1 MTEPHG
7 RAKIA
12 FLGGG
17 NMAAALIGGLV
28 AKGQDAT
35 RISVI
40 ELSPAA
46 REKLAARYPVR
57 VTTAPDVAMKGADT
71 VVLAVKPQDM
81 QRALASLGSEV
92 RGALVVSIA
101 AGLTIGTLSR
111 WLGGHRRIVRCM
123 PNTPALIG
131 AGITGLYASPD
142 VDAADRRS
150 AETIVSAVG
159 EIVWLA
165 EERLLDPVTAVS
177 ASGPAYVF
185 WFIEQLAAS
194 AVKLGIPKDDAL
206 RLAKHTVLGAAQLA
220 VSSPESPETLRKN
233 VTSKGGTTE
242 AALQVFD
249 EERLAE
255 RFLRAIEAASRRGAE
270 LGKEQD
276 RS

>member
-1 MTEPHG
+1 V
-7 RAKIA
+7 KIA

-17 NMAAALIGGLV
+17 NMAGALIGGLV
-28 AKGQDAT
+28 AKGHDAT

-71 VVLAVKPQDM
+71 LVLAVKPQDM
-81 QRALASLGSEV
+81 KAALASLGSEV
-92 RGALVVSIA
+92 RGALVISIA
-101 AGLTIGTLSR
+101 AGVTLESLSR
-111 WLGGHRRIVRCM
+111 WLGGHRRLVRCM

-131 AGITGLYASPD
+131 AGIAGLYALPE
-142 VDAADRRS
+142 VGQEERKK
-150 AETIVSAVG
+150 AETILSAVG
-159 EIVWLA
+159 EVVWLA

-194 AVKLGIPKDDAL
+194 AERLGIPKNDAL
-206 RLAKHTVLGAAQLA
+206 KLALHTVLGAAQLA
-220 VSSPESPETLRKN
+220 ASSDSSPSELRKN

-242 AALQVFD
+242 AALRVFD
-249 EERLAE
+249 EEKLAE
-255 RFLRAIEAASRRGAE
+255 RLARAIAAASHRAE
-270 LGKEQD
+270 QLGKEQGKD
-276 RS
+276 